1 MDSELTPLLAH
12 IAGQAKKYKT
22 RSDANHDRGGEWRIS
37 DDRTDAEMAAWL
49 TALGMVVQDLRGET
63 REDPGAAAT
72 AGAEFLQQ
80 HWCEIGDHPA
90 AGTGAVS
97 R

>member
-1 MDSELTPLLAH
+1 MDSELTPLVTR
-12 IAGQAKKYKT
+12 IAGQAKKYKI
-22 RSDANHDRGGEWRIS
+22 RSDANHDRGGEWRVS
-37 DDRTDAEMAAWL
+37 DDRADAEVAAWL

-63 REDPGAAAT
+63 REDPDAVTAAGAA
-72 AGAEFLQQ
+72 FLEQ
-80 HWCEIGDHPA
+80 HWSEIGDHPA